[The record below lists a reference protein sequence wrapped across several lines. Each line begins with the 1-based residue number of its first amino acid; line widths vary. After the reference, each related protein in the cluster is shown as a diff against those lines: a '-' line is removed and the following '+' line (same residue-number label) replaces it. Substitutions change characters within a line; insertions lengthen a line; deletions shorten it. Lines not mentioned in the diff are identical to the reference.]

1 MGNASWVDRVEFHP
15 LLPAQYQCVLSPSSA
30 NGRPEWEMFDQRQVS
45 VSHVVVRTPFATDKE
60 IGT

>member
-1 MGNASWVDRVEFHP
+1 MEFHP

-30 NGRPEWEMFDQRQVS
+30 NRRPEWEMFDQRQAS